1 MQQDTQGRLL
11 IGLTSNPMKGTLE
24 GTVFEANNLTKQ
36 DVFGLAGKFHH
47 PHKEIHMASKGLNT
61 AFLCTSTR
69 AHNEG

>member
-11 IGLTSNPMKGTLE
+11 IGLTSNPTKGTLE

-47 PHKEIHMASKGLNT
+47 LQAY
-61 AFLCTSTR
+61 
-69 AHNEG
+69 AHIMKVYLRYSRRIPQAKAG